1 MEQAVGPEK
10 APEPKTAGRRN
21 LIVLL
26 AVLGVGLYSIFNLMV
41 SNASGRAEILK
52 VGSQL
57 PAFSLKFGEG
67 KEFTNRDFAGK
78 PTLYFFFANWCPCSH
93 QSVDFIKQAVAENAD
108 KGLTAVGVGIQD
120 VPKNI
125 ETFVKRHDIKFT
137 VGDRGGDDMAGKIG
151 VRTTPTILLVDSG
164 GVIRWIYIG
173 KVERYDQIK
182 PGLAELF
189 KG

>member
-1 MEQAVGPEK
+1 MEPTIVPEK
-10 APEPKTAGRRN
+10 AQEQRTVGRRN

-26 AVLGVGLYSIFNLMV
+26 AVLGMGLYSIFNLMV
-41 SNASGRAEILK
+41 SSASGRAEILK

-78 PTLYFFFANWCPCSH
+78 PTIYYFFANWCPCSH
-93 QSVDFIKQAVAENAD
+93 QSVDFIKQAVADNAD
-108 KGLTAVGVGIQD
+108 KGLAAVGVGIQD

-125 ETFVKRHDIKFT
+125 ETFVKRHDLKFP
-137 VGDRGGDDMAGKIG
+137 VGVRGGDDMAGKIG
-151 VRTTPTILLVDSG
+151 VRTTPTVLLVDSG
-164 GVIRWIYIG
+164 GVIRWIHIG
-173 KVERYDQIK
+173 KVERYDQIEQ
-182 PGLAELF
+182 GLAVLF